1 VERMCFLAGVSR
13 ASYYR
18 HLEVVAPDEAEMAAR
33 AAIQEAALRH
43 KRRYGYRRV
52 AVDLRRRGMI
62 VNHKRVLRIMREDN
76 LLAIRYR
83 KYILT
88 TNSQHDCPVYLN
100 LAARMTLTGVNQL
113 WVADIT
119 YIQLRA
125 EFVFLA
131 VVIDR
136 YSRKAIG
143 WALARSLTA
152 QVAVRAL
159 QQAIGRRQPPPGV
172 VHHSDRGT
180 QYASAEYMAILD
192 ANQMT
197 PSMSRPAN
205 PYDNA
210 ACESFMKT
218 LKQEEIYCNRYAD
231 YSELSDHLEEFID
244 TYYNRLRL
252 HSALGYRTPEEFE
265 QAAAAAPGYGR
276 TEEAATMKFFTS
288 KDQEKMS
295 APPDRITPH
304 VET

>member
-1 VERMCFLAGVSR
+1 MCSLAGVSR